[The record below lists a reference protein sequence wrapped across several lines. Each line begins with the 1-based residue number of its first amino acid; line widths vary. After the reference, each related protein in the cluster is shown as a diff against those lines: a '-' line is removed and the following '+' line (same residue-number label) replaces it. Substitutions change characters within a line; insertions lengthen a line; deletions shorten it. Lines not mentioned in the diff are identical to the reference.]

1 MENLEKQRNLT
12 QYHKPAE
19 INQRRDVGTYSIN
32 VEGKLYRQ
40 DIEQTTRKNNNIRY
54 GWKKEQVGPV
64 YLLTHVRNTMR
75 VKEQ

>member
-1 MENLEKQRNLT
+1 MTSCPKCALIVQIKKGVTTYHIKENLEKQRNLT

-54 GWKKEQVGPV
+54 G
-64 YLLTHVRNTMR
+64 
-75 VKEQ
+75 